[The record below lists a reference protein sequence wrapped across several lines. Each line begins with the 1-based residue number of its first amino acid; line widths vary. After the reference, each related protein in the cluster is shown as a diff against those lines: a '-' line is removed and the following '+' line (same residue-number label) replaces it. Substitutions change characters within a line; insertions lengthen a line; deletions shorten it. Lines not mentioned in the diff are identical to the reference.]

1 MSTSAEGIVH
11 TEKKT
16 FLSAQ
21 VSVATVKQKKKKKKI
36 KTRFIFP
43 RVHPGTTF
51 KTYFTLKHFLK
62 RCWKHCSYHA
72 QYYKRFFWKN
82 VWLNSRWK
90 VRSCLLN
97 ILLTK
102 PLIKPYKLLHC
113 TQQSRISRY
122 NSKLWN
128 YQDALQLY
136 LDFFLNPWRNGIFTG
151 YPCFLSVLWVWD
163 LQKIKFYQ

>member
-21 VSVATVKQKKKKKKI
+21 VSVATVKQKKKKKNKDKVYISKSTSRYYFQDVFHFKALFEEVLETLFLSCTVLQKI
-36 KTRFIFP
+36 
-43 RVHPGTTF
+43 
-51 KTYFTLKHFLK
+51 FLEK
-62 RCWKHCSYHA
+62 C
-72 QYYKRFFWKN
+72 
-82 VWLNSRWK
+82 LINSRWK